1 MSFVG
6 KAFTAIGNALGGK
19 PKATPAALPAPSAP
33 AAAPSMATPA
43 VQAAAVQAAADSAR
57 LRERAATG
65 RAATM
70 LTAQSD
76 SASLTPTTA
85 RATLGGKLTDEQRM
99 GTAKLL
105 GR

>member
-19 PKATPAALPAPSAP
+19 PKATPAALPAPAASAATSA

-43 VQAAAVQAAADSAR
+43 VQAAADSAR
-57 LRERAATG
+57 IRERAATG

-70 LTAQSD
+70 LTPQSD

-85 RATLGGKLTDEQRM
+85 RATLGGKLTDDQRM
-99 GTAKLL
+99 GARLL